1 MLEMDVRLT
10 RDGSVVVIHDA
21 TVDRTTNGI
30 GSVEELTLDE
40 ISRLDAGYHFKD
52 LTGEHSFRGE
62 GVTVPTFEEV
72 LVALPHTRMNVEAK
86 EPQVAGPLVELI
98 KRHSAEHRVLVA
110 ATFERCR
117 RKIRHY
123 IGPWGASRQQ
133 VFWLSLIHI

>member
-1 MLEMDVRLT
+1 MTGGGQTCWKWMSAKP

-62 GVTVPTFEEV
+62 G
-72 LVALPHTRMNVEAK
+72 
-86 EPQVAGPLVELI
+86 
-98 KRHSAEHRVLVA
+98 
-110 ATFERCR
+110 
-117 RKIRHY
+117 
-123 IGPWGASRQQ
+123 
-133 VFWLSLIHI
+133 